1 MQKINPKQ
9 HYDVVII
16 GAGVGGLTAG
26 ALLSKAGFSV
36 CILEKE
42 PHAGGYL
49 AGFRRHDFRFD
60 TAIHWLNQ
68 YGPEGMVSRV
78 FNFLGKDYPKAKNQ
92 KSIRRYKSL
101 DTDYILTDN
110 PDELKLQW
118 QKEFPEDK
126 EGIERFFKAAKRLG
140 KSFYEFG
147 KVFRSEETMGF
158 FEKLANKRKLL
169 KFAMPFIPFIR
180 YSGIDGTTKGL
191 NKFFKHPKLHA
202 VFSSE
207 PDLLSCLVP
216 IGWAYYKD
224 FQSPPEGGSQ
234 VIPEWLC
241 HIVNFFKN
249 DIYYKSIVKKLNVEN
264 QEVKSVEF
272 DCRGKIYEINC
283 SHVIAACDVETLY
296 EKLLAPGI
304 IPDKLIKKLRTAK
317 LYSSSITLSL
327 ALNCPAE
334 KLGFGEEMIH
344 LFLRDVPRHEQ
355 ETGNPE
361 TCSLSILSPSYRD
374 PSLAPDGQGTLTIY
388 GSAFID
394 YANHWK
400 TKLDENGNYIR
411 TDEYY
416 ALKDEIAKILIERV
430 CREVCPELKKH
441 ILFYELA
448 TPVTHWR
455 YTGNKNGTIMGA
467 RPGKEN
473 MQAKIAHYQTPMK
486 NLILGGHWAELG
498 GGVPIAVRAGTN
510 AALIIMNKNKSI
522 AFKVLSKYIDGNI
535 SIEHESINQAF
546 QPYPAD
552 WTAKPTPAQKKNLN
566 KPIP

>member
-1 MQKINPKQ
+1 MQKINPKP
-9 HYDVVII
+9 HYDVAII

-26 ALLSKAGFSV
+26 ALLSKAGFTV

-78 FNFLGKDYPKAKNQ
+78 FHFLGNDYPKAKNQ
-92 KSIRRYKSL
+92 KSIRRYKSA
-101 DTDYILTDN
+101 DADYILTDN
-110 PDELKLQW
+110 PDELKLKW
-118 QKEFPEDK
+118 QYEFPEDK
-126 EGIERFFKAAKRLG
+126 EGIERFFKAAKNLG

-147 KVFRSEETMGF
+147 KVFRTEETMGF
-158 FEKLANKRKLL
+158 FEKMANKRKLL
-169 KFAMPFIPFIR
+169 KFALPFIPYIR
-180 YSGIDGTTKGL
+180 YSGIEGTTKGL
-191 NKFFKHPKLHA
+191 NKFFNHPKLHA

-241 HIVNFFKN
+241 HIIAHFKN
-249 DIYYKSIVKKLNVEN
+249 DIFYKSTVKKLNVEN
-264 QEVKSVEF
+264 HQVKSVEF
-272 DCRGKIYEINC
+272 ESRGKVYAINC

-296 EKLLAPGI
+296 EKLLPQGS
-304 IPDKLIKKLRTAK
+304 IPEKLLQKLRRAK

-327 ALNCPAE
+327 ALDCPAE

-344 LFLRDVPRHEQ
+344 LYRSDIPRHEQ
-355 ETGNPE
+355 ETGDPE
-361 TCSLSILSPSYRD
+361 KCSLSILSPSYRD
-374 PSLAPDGQGTLTIY
+374 PSMAPEGQGTLTVY
-388 GSAFID
+388 GSSFMD
-394 YANHWK
+394 YEDHWK
-400 TKLDENGNYIR
+400 TKTDENGNFLR

-416 ALKDEIAKILIERV
+416 ALKEKVAKILIERV
-430 CREVCPELKKH
+430 SKELCPELKKH

-473 MQAKIAHYQTPMK
+473 MQAKIAHYQTPVK

-510 AALIIMNKNKSI
+510 AALIIMKKNKPKQ
-522 AFKVLSKYIDGNI
+522 FQLLSTYIDGKI
-535 SIEHESINQAF
+535 SKEEASLHLAF
-546 QPYPAD
+546 EPYPSN
-552 WTAKPTPAQKKNLN
+552 WISKPTPAQKGKQN
-566 KPIP
+566 KTL